1 MTNLGRG
8 FDCAAEGRAEQP
20 ETNADDPVFE
30 TVWRKHGRR
39 DAAGVQSHA
48 WTAR

>member
-8 FDCAAEGRAEQP
+8 FDCAAEGRAEEP
-20 ETNADDPVFE
+20 ETNADDPIFE
-30 TVWRKHGRR
+30 TIWRKHGRR